1 MAPDEAT
8 KLTMMIDS
16 TSAALE
22 EMRQWLLSHLK
33 GYQYCDDDVFAVH
46 LAFEEAFYNAIKH
59 GNKMDPAKKVQ
70 IDCVIGSDRIE
81 ISMSDAG
88 DGFDPNGVPDCRTG
102 ENLYKTEG
110 RGILL
115 MRSYMDVVEFN
126 QTGNAVHMVRYRH
139 STKKPASQTCV

>member
-1 MAPDEAT
+1 MSPDEAT
-8 KLTMMIDS
+8 KRTMMIDS

-22 EMRQWLLSHLK
+22 EVRQWLLSQLK

-59 GNKMDPAKKVQ
+59 GNKMDPHKKVQ
-70 IDCVIGSDRIE
+70 IDCVIGSDQIE

-88 DGFDPNGVPDCRTG
+88 CGFDPNAVPVCRTG
-102 ENLYKTEG
+102 DNLYKTEG

-126 QTGNAVHMVRYRH
+126 HDGNSVHMVRYRH
-139 STKKPASQTCV
+139 KAKDKASQACK